1 MKTLLVLAASLAVAL
16 PALAQEA
23 EGDWDVARDAEKS
36 MVIAYTVFDNGL
48 GVGARCSGGNYQV
61 LISGLPATTGAS
73 RSLRVAFRDDEL
85 SDQRWSVGDDATV
98 AISEYPSSLAR
109 SLREGGRMQIV
120 VPSSDKSGKTLRYVI
135 DLPSSGAAIDET
147 LTACGR
153 PLVDPRDAELA
164 ALDDKGLPA
173 NLNWGREPQ
182 ITYPEQQTYRRGF
195 AVLTCLT
202 RPDGYLRD
210 CAVETENPPGGGFG
224 AAALNGMKRARV
236 INLEGGPVP
245 LQFIAFRANFD
256 IDGESASPRRL
267 R

>member
-1 MKTLLVLAASLAVAL
+1 MKTALVLATSLAVAL
-16 PALAQEA
+16 PALAQDPA
-23 EGDWDVARDAEKS
+23 GDWDVNRDAEKNLT
-36 MVIAYTVFDNGL
+36 IAYTVFDNGL

-61 LISGLPATTGAS
+61 LISGLPTTTGTS
-73 RSLRVAFRDDEL
+73 RPLRIAFRDGEFG
-85 SDQRWSVGDDATV
+85 DQRWSVGDDATV
-98 AISEYPSSLAR
+98 AISEYPGSLAR
-109 SLREGGRMQIV
+109 SLRKGGRMQIV
-120 VPSSDKSGKTLRYVI
+120 VPSGGEVGKIIRYVI

-173 NLNWGREPQ
+173 NLRWAREPL

-195 AVLTCLT
+195 AILTCLT

-224 AAALNGMKRARV
+224 PAALNGTRRARV
-236 INLEGGPVP
+236 VNQEGGPVP
-245 LQFIAFRANFD
+245 LQFIAFRANFN
-256 IDGESASPRRL
+256 IDGEPASPRRL